1 MACLRPHR
9 GSTNRRRV
17 RYLLGWAMAGRTDRA
32 SDAWIDEHKA
42 STPSGADLEFSSA
55 RLERLASDD
64 ANSAA
69 LLDRLLGIAL
79 GGLSRAYRDG
89 RFAFRLDGSP
99 KPGETWHL
107 TLSGRSMRYAAIA
120 ALGLLRLPEPAQ
132 RRVLGG
138 DTCDRLITGLTRS
151 ISETTSRGD
160 VALLCWVAA
169 EAGQEAQTV
178 LASHRIEPAAPGDGP

>member
-1 MACLRPHR
+1 
-9 GSTNRRRV
+9 
-17 RYLLGWAMAGRTDRA
+17 MAGRTDRA

-55 RLERLASDD
+55 RLERLTSDD

-69 LLDRLLGIAL
+69 LLDRSLGIAL

-99 KPGETWHL
+99 KPGGTWHL
-107 TLSGRSMRYAAIA
+107 TPSGRSMCYAAIA
-120 ALGLLRLPEPAQ
+120 ALGLLRLPGPAQ
-132 RRVLGG
+132 RRVVGG
-138 DTCDRLITGLTRS
+138 DTCDSLITGLTRS
-151 ISETTSRGD
+151 MSEMTSRGD

-169 EAGQEAQTV
+169 EAGQEAQAV